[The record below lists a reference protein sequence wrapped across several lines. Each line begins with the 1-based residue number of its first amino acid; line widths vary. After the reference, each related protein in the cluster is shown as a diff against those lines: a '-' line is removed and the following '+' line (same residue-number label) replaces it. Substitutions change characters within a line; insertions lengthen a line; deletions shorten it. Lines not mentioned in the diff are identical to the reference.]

1 MLVFFVDKMNGWA
14 SGSKGV
20 IYSTVDGGLTW
31 NSQRTEIETGEGAVD
46 LSGDGVKQFAVSGLQ
61 FIDKSTGFAGASA
74 TEGEAGRLLV
84 TSNGGATWRRQW
96 LVPNAGIKDIFFLNQ
111 NQGWVLTDKGVYINY
126 TVDGGRSWLSEPK
139 VFEQD
144 VTLSRIAG
152 ADAEHI
158 WAIGGGAVFFR
169 TSE

>member
-1 MLVFFVDKMNGWA
+1 MPHPSHPA
-14 SGSKGV
+14 A
-20 IYSTVDGGLTW
+20 I
-31 NSQRTEIETGEGAVD
+31 
-46 LSGDGVKQFAVSGLQ
+46 
-61 FIDKSTGFAGASA
+61 GFAGASA

-144 VTLSRIAG
+144 VTLSRP
-152 ADAEHI
+152 
-158 WAIGGGAVFFR
+158 R
-169 TSE
+169 